1 MTGAQKI
8 LEIDGKMM
16 AETETY
22 EDVGLYLAYL
32 YPAILKADVVELSRK
47 YPRAMNFLEVM
58 ERVFPARHWVWN
70 YIIIKD

>member
-8 LEIDGKMM
+8 LEIDEKMM
-16 AETETY
+16 AGTKTY

-32 YPAILKADVVELSRK
+32 YPAILKAEVVALSRSCDS
-47 YPRAMNFLEVM
+47 AMNFYGEI

-70 YIIIKD
+70 YIFIKD